1 MRRCVAR
8 MLLLASAA
16 SMSACGDAAVRSS
29 GARASAAAPAH
40 AAATTVSAGKDT
52 DPPEVADP
60 RQFLN
65 LGRMRWEGWE
75 TQPPADRFAR
85 LRELGITPNRIDSIA
100 GRFVD
105 GHDPAGERAEDFHF
119 VDFSGDGVADV
130 IYDGGWF
137 EINSEGQLS
146 AMEGTR
152 LKLYQ
157 VIGGRAVEVMEHH
170 GSIKRLWK
178 ARPGDPPSLL
188 IEHVG
193 CCSEELWS
201 VSYYRPVL
209 TGGKVEYEH
218 YRTVLGRQE
227 LDVPKQF
234 TGSARRFTV
243 TQDGYLLRAE
253 PRIDTTDVWP
263 NWGGRGNAMAV
274 YTKGARGTAYAERRD
289 ATGRVW
295 WFVRM
300 DGRTPPTEAQ
310 IRDEPESPV
319 LTDRIGW
326 MSSRFLNTT
335 P

>member
-1 MRRCVAR
+1 MSFQR
-8 MLLLASAA
+8 MLLLAGMASMLACNDAANRASDVKVGTVAPAKQSAA
-16 SMSACGDAAVRSS
+16 Q
-29 GARASAAAPAH
+29 AAA
-40 AAATTVSAGKDT
+40 SKDA
-52 DPPEVADP
+52 DPPEIADP
-60 RQFLN
+60 RQYLN
-65 LGRMRWEGWE
+65 LERMRWEGWE

-85 LRELGITPNRIDSIA
+85 LRELGITLNRRESA
-100 GRFVD
+100 EPGED
-105 GHDPAGERAEDFHF
+105 GEDPMGERAEDFHF
-119 VDFSGDGVADV
+119 VDFSGDGVPDV
-130 IYDGGWF
+130 IYDGPWF
-137 EINSEGQLS
+137 ELNSDGQLS

-152 LKLYQ
+152 LKMFQ
-157 VIGGRAVEVMEHH
+157 VIGGRAVEVMEQH

-188 IEHVG
+188 IEHIG

-201 VSYYRPVL
+201 VSFYRPVL
-209 TGGKVEYEH
+209 AGGKVEYQH
-218 YRTVLGRQE
+218 YRTILGRQE
-227 LDVPKQF
+227 IDVPKQF
-234 TGSARRFTV
+234 TGPARRFTV

-310 IRDEPESPV
+310 IRDEPDSPV

-326 MSSRFLNTT
+326 MSSRFLATT

>member
-1 MRRCVAR
+1 MSFQR
-8 MLLLASAA
+8 MLLLAGTV
-16 SMSACGDAAVRSS
+16 SMFACNDAAKRPSDVKA
-29 GARASAAAPAH
+29 GTVAPAH
-40 AAATTVSAGKDT
+40 DSAAPVAASRDA

-60 RQFLN
+60 RQYLN

-75 TQPPADRFAR
+75 TKPPADRFAR
-85 LRELGITPNRIDSIA
+85 LRELGITPNRNDTIT
-100 GRFVD
+100 GRVED
-105 GHDPAGERAEDFHF
+105 GYDPAGERAEDFHF

-130 IYDGGWF
+130 IYDGAWF
-137 EINSEGQLS
+137 EINTEGQV
-146 AMEGTR
+146 AGMEGTR
-152 LKLYQ
+152 LKMYQ

-170 GSIKRLWK
+170 GSILRLWR

-201 VSYYRPVL
+201 VSFYRPVL
-209 TGGKVEYEH
+209 TGGKVGYEH

-234 TGSARRFTV
+234 TGSGRRFTV
-243 TQDGYLLRAE
+243 TQDGYLLRAA

-263 NWGGRGNAMAV
+263 NWGDRGNAMAV
-274 YTKGARGTAYAERRD
+274 YTRGARGTAYAERRD

-300 DGRTPPTEAQ
+300 DGRTPPAEAQ
-310 IRDEPESPV
+310 IRDEPDSPV

-326 MSSRFLNTT
+326 MSSRFLTT
-335 P
+335 AP